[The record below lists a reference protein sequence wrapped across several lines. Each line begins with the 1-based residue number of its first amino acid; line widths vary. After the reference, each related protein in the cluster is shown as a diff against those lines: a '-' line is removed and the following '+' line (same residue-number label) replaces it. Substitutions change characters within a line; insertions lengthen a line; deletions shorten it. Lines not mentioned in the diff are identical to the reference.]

1 MKCQF
6 FSTNTSLPSPNP
18 GARRL
23 RPKWQLDEGSHIFS
37 ILFSLLSQFTTFAP
51 MKREI
56 KGNACVFCASSAS
69 IDSRYL
75 DAARELGT
83 LLARRGWRCVNGGGA
98 VGLMGAVT
106 DGTLDAG
113 GEVTG
118 VIPKFMVDNGWCYDR
133 LEDVIVTADMHQR
146 KQMMSE
152 MADAVIALPGGV
164 GTLEELLETLTWRQ
178 LSLVKVPV
186 IILNTLGYYDPLL
199 AMLGHAINEGFMK
212 PVHSRLWSVASTP
225 LEAIDM
231 LEHAETIE
239 FESKY

>member
-1 MKCQF
+1 
-6 FSTNTSLPSPNP
+6 
-18 GARRL
+18 
-23 RPKWQLDEGSHIFS
+23 
-37 ILFSLLSQFTTFAP
+37 

-56 KGNACVFCASSAS
+56 KGNVCVFCASSAN
-69 IDSRYL
+69 IDERYL
-75 DAARELGT
+75 ADARELGN
-83 LLARRGWRCVNGGGA
+83 LLAQGGWRCVNGGGA

-133 LEDVIVTADMHQR
+133 LMDVVVTADMHQR
-146 KQMMSE
+146 KQMMSN

-178 LSLVKVPV
+178 LGLVKVPI
-186 IILNTLGYYDPLL
+186 IILNTLGYYDLLL
-199 AMLGHAINEGFMK
+199 AMLRHAIDEGFMK
-212 PVHSRLWSVASTP
+212 PSHGQLWQVAATP
-225 LEAIDM
+225 ADAVALLDDNSPVA
-231 LEHAETIE
+231 

>member
-1 MKCQF
+1 
-6 FSTNTSLPSPNP
+6 
-18 GARRL
+18 
-23 RPKWQLDEGSHIFS
+23 
-37 ILFSLLSQFTTFAP
+37 

-56 KGNACVFCASSAS
+56 RGNVCVFCASSAN
-69 IDSRYL
+69 IDARYL
-75 DAARELGT
+75 EAARELGG
-83 LLARRGWRCVNGGGA
+83 LLASEGWRCVNGGGA

-133 LEDVIVTADMHQR
+133 LEDVIITADMHQR

-164 GTLEELLETLTWRQ
+164 GTFEELLETLTWRQ
-178 LSLVKVPV
+178 LGLVKVPV
-186 IILNTLGYYDPLL
+186 IILNTLGYYDALL
-199 AMLGHAINEGFMK
+199 AMLQHAIDEGFMK
-212 PVHSRLWSVASTP
+212 ESHARLWQVASTP
-225 LEAIDM
+225 EDAIT
-231 LEHAETIE
+231 LLGKSESLE

>member
-1 MKCQF
+1 
-6 FSTNTSLPSPNP
+6 
-18 GARRL
+18 
-23 RPKWQLDEGSHIFS
+23 
-37 ILFSLLSQFTTFAP
+37 

-56 KGNACVFCASSAS
+56 KGNVCVFCASSAN
-69 IDSRYL
+69 IDERYL
-75 DAARELGT
+75 ADARELGT
-83 LLARRGWRCVNGGGA
+83 LLAQGGWRCVNGGGA

-133 LEDVIVTADMHQR
+133 LMDVVVTADMHQR
-146 KQMMSE
+146 KQMMSN

-178 LSLVKVPV
+178 LGLVKVPI

-199 AMLGHAINEGFMK
+199 AMLRHAIDEGFMK
-212 PVHSRLWSVASTP
+212 PSHGQLWQVAATP
-225 LEAIDM
+225 ADAVALLEDNSPVA
-231 LEHAETIE
+231 

>member
-1 MKCQF
+1 
-6 FSTNTSLPSPNP
+6 
-18 GARRL
+18 
-23 RPKWQLDEGSHIFS
+23 
-37 ILFSLLSQFTTFAP
+37 

-56 KGNACVFCASSAS
+56 KGNVCVFCASSAN
-69 IDSRYL
+69 IDERYL
-75 DAARELGT
+75 ADARELGN
-83 LLARRGWRCVNGGGA
+83 LLAQGGWRCVNGGGA

-106 DGTLDAG
+106 DGTLDVG

-133 LEDVIVTADMHQR
+133 LMDVVVTADMHQR
-146 KQMMSE
+146 KQMMSN

-178 LSLVKVPV
+178 LGLVKVPI

-199 AMLGHAINEGFMK
+199 AMLRHAIDEGFMK
-212 PVHSRLWSVASTP
+212 PSHGQLWQVAATP
-225 LEAIDM
+225 ADAVALLDDSSPVA
-231 LEHAETIE
+231 

>member
-1 MKCQF
+1 
-6 FSTNTSLPSPNP
+6 
-18 GARRL
+18 
-23 RPKWQLDEGSHIFS
+23 
-37 ILFSLLSQFTTFAP
+37 

-56 KGNACVFCASSAS
+56 KGNVCVFCASSAN
-69 IDSRYL
+69 IDERYL
-75 DAARELGT
+75 ADARELGN
-83 LLARRGWRCVNGGGA
+83 LLAQGGWRCVNGGGA

-133 LEDVIVTADMHQR
+133 LMDVIVTADMHQR
-146 KQMMSE
+146 KQMMSN

-178 LSLVKVPV
+178 LGLVKVPI

-199 AMLGHAINEGFMK
+199 AMLRHAIDEGFMK
-212 PVHSRLWSVASTP
+212 PSHGQLWQVAATP
-225 LEAIDM
+225 ADAVALLDDNSPVA
-231 LEHAETIE
+231 

>member
-1 MKCQF
+1 
-6 FSTNTSLPSPNP
+6 
-18 GARRL
+18 
-23 RPKWQLDEGSHIFS
+23 
-37 ILFSLLSQFTTFAP
+37 

-56 KGNACVFCASSAS
+56 KGNVCVFCASSAN
-69 IDSRYL
+69 IDERYL
-75 DAARELGT
+75 ADARELGN
-83 LLARRGWRCVNGGGA
+83 LLAQEGWRCVNGGGA

-133 LEDVIVTADMHQR
+133 LMDVVVTADMHQR
-146 KQMMSE
+146 KQMMSN

-178 LSLVKVPV
+178 LGLVKVPI

-199 AMLGHAINEGFMK
+199 AMLRHAIDEGFMK
-212 PVHSRLWSVASTP
+212 PSHGQLWQVAATP
-225 LEAIDM
+225 ADAVALLGDNSPVA
-231 LEHAETIE
+231 

>member
-1 MKCQF
+1 
-6 FSTNTSLPSPNP
+6 
-18 GARRL
+18 
-23 RPKWQLDEGSHIFS
+23 
-37 ILFSLLSQFTTFAP
+37 

-56 KGNACVFCASSAS
+56 KGNVCVFCASSAN
-69 IDSRYL
+69 IDERYL
-75 DAARELGT
+75 ADARELGN
-83 LLARRGWRCVNGGGA
+83 LLAQGGWRCVNGGGA

-133 LEDVIVTADMHQR
+133 LMDVVVTADMHQR
-146 KQMMSE
+146 KQMMSN

-178 LSLVKVPV
+178 LGLVKVPI
-186 IILNTLGYYDPLL
+186 IILNTLGYYDLLL
-199 AMLGHAINEGFMK
+199 AMLRHAVDEGFMK
-212 PVHSRLWSVASTP
+212 PSHGQLWQVAATP
-225 LEAIDM
+225 ADAVALLDDSSPVA
-231 LEHAETIE
+231 

>member
-1 MKCQF
+1 
-6 FSTNTSLPSPNP
+6 
-18 GARRL
+18 
-23 RPKWQLDEGSHIFS
+23 
-37 ILFSLLSQFTTFAP
+37 
-51 MKREI
+51 MKREM
-56 KGNACVFCASSAS
+56 KGNVCVFCASSAN
-69 IDSRYL
+69 IDERYL
-75 DAARELGT
+75 ADARELGN
-83 LLARRGWRCVNGGGA
+83 LLAQEGWRCVNGGGA

-133 LEDVIVTADMHQR
+133 LMDVVVTADMHQR
-146 KQMMSE
+146 KQMMSN

-178 LSLVKVPV
+178 LGLVKVPI

-199 AMLGHAINEGFMK
+199 AMLRHAIDEGFMK
-212 PVHSRLWSVASTP
+212 PSHGQLWQVAATP
-225 LEAIDM
+225 ADAVALLDDSSPVA
-231 LEHAETIE
+231 

>member
-1 MKCQF
+1 
-6 FSTNTSLPSPNP
+6 
-18 GARRL
+18 
-23 RPKWQLDEGSHIFS
+23 
-37 ILFSLLSQFTTFAP
+37 
-51 MKREI
+51 MKRETR
-56 KGNACVFCASSAS
+56 GNVCVFCASSAN

-75 DAARELGT
+75 AAARELGA
-83 LLARRGWRCVNGGGA
+83 LLARDGWRCVNGGGA

-106 DGTLDAG
+106 DGALDAE

-133 LEDVIVTADMHQR
+133 LEDVIITADMHQR

-178 LSLVKVPV
+178 LGLVKVPV
-186 IILNTLGYYDPLL
+186 IILNTLGYYDGLL
-199 AMLGHAINEGFMK
+199 AMLGHAIDEGFMK
-212 PVHSRLWSVASTP
+212 PSHAQLWQVATTP
-225 LEAIDM
+225 DEALALLNDSKPM
-231 LEHAETIE
+231 D